1 MNTHYRPILNVS
13 VLSRTRIRNP
23 DTEPIL
29 IDDIYAQM
37 SYSRCSGW
45 CWWRRGEWLSGVHS
59 CTALTPED
67 EPRWSASQG
76 PPARTNPQIGGGIGA
91 GCRLKTSG
99 TCISAASADGN
110 AVCSGAARR
119 DVGVSG
125 ESSRGAARQRRES
138 RGGRAGAGR
147 QALPGRAL
155 LRLQPERAVQT
166 VQRQPVRVLQQ
177 VQKGVWTQG
186 QIGNR
191 LHLVRPGPETLAG
204 LFAGDAVACLT
215 FQRQT

>member
-1 MNTHYRPILNVS
+1 
-13 VLSRTRIRNP
+13 
-23 DTEPIL
+23 
-29 IDDIYAQM
+29 M
-37 SYSRCSGW
+37 SCSWCSGW
-45 CWWRRGEWLSGVHS
+45 WWRGGAVAGVIKRSTFLHRAH
-59 CTALTPED
+59 T
-67 EPRWSASQG
+67 
-76 PPARTNPQIGGGIGA
+76 GGRAAVRRFA
-91 GCRLKTSG
+91 G
-99 TCISAASADGN
+99 AASAN
-110 AVCSGAARR
+110 KILKLEVKSVQGAAWRQRVHAFQQPRLTVTLCVRGLRVR

-177 VQKGVWTQG
+177 VQKGVGTQG

-191 LHLVRPGPETLAG
+191 LHLVWPGPETLAG

>member
-1 MNTHYRPILNVS
+1 MIKRSAFL
-13 VLSRTRIRNP
+13 
-23 DTEPIL
+23 
-29 IDDIYAQM
+29 
-37 SYSRCSGW
+37 
-45 CWWRRGEWLSGVHS
+45 HS
-59 CTALTPED
+59 LTPED
-67 EPRWSASQG
+67 EQRRSASQG
-76 PPARTNPQIGGGIGA
+76 PPAPTNPQIGGRIGA
-91 GCRLKTSG
+91 GCRLKTAG

-110 AVCSGAARR
+110 VVRSGAARR
-119 DVGVSG
+119 DVRVSG
-125 ESSRGAARQRRES
+125 ESSRGAARPRRES

-177 VQKGVWTQG
+177 VQEGVGTQG

-191 LHLVRPGPETLAG
+191 LHFVGPGPETLAG
-204 LFAGDAVACLT
+204 LFAGDAMARLT